1 MENFDLDLII
11 KICNLKYI
19 EKKQQKDIAKILKLS
34 PAKVTRVLQ
43 KALDLEII
51 RFNIADSN
59 LGITKLE
66 SEIEKKFGLKRMLIV
81 KSNEEN
87 EPETKTLVGQK
98 ISNYLLNI
106 LKDDDV
112 FGISHSSTVAEVVK
126 ALPIKISK
134 KIKVVQ
140 LLGGSYN
147 LSFESLDLTK
157 ELSDKF
163 GVFPSIIYAP
173 LFVNN
178 KRIKK
183 AILSDSSIKNTFN
196 TIKNVNISLV
206 GIGSYYPLGDSTIFK
221 SGNLSQFEID
231 ELINADAIGDA
242 YGYFF
247 DSRGHFCKTSAK
259 DRIISIPIEYIN
271 RIEYRIGAASGVKKF
286 EAIFA
291 AIKGG
296 LVNILATDEKV
307 AELLLNTPFKTP
319 KNI

>member
-34 PAKVTRVLQ
+34 TAKVTRLLQ
-43 KALDLEII
+43 KAFDLEII
-51 RFNIADSN
+51 KFNIADSN

-66 SEIEKKFGLKRMLIV
+66 SEIEKKFGLRRMLII

-87 EPETKTLVGQK
+87 GSETKTLIGQK

-106 LKDDDV
+106 LKDDDIL
-112 FGISHSSTVAEVVK
+112 GISHSSTVAEVVK

-163 GVFPSIIYAP
+163 RVFPSIIYC
-173 LFVNN
+173 L
-178 KRIKK
+178 
-183 AILSDSSIKNTFN
+183 LYTSDAA
-196 TIKNVNISLV
+196 
-206 GIGSYYPLGDSTIFK
+206 
-221 SGNLSQFEID
+221 D
-231 ELINADAIGDA
+231 E
-242 YGYFF
+242 
-247 DSRGHFCKTSAK
+247 
-259 DRIISIPIEYIN
+259 
-271 RIEYRIGAASGVKKF
+271 
-286 EAIFA
+286 
-291 AIKGG
+291 
-296 LVNILATDEKV
+296 
-307 AELLLNTPFKTP
+307 
-319 KNI
+319 

>member
-34 PAKVTRVLQ
+34 PAKVTRILQ
-43 KALDLEII
+43 KAFDLEII

-59 LGITKLE
+59 LGITKPE

-87 EPETKTLVGQK
+87 GPETKILIGQK

-106 LKDDDV
+106 LKDDDIL
-112 FGISHSSTVAEVVK
+112 GISHSSTVAEVVK

-163 GVFPSIIYAP
+163 GVFPNIIYAP

-221 SGNLSQFEID
+221 SGNLSPIEID

-242 YGYFF
+242 YGHFF
-247 DSRGHFCKTSAK
+247 DSRGHFCKTSVE
-259 DRIISIPIEYIN
+259 DRIISIPVEYIN
-271 RIEYRIGAASGVKKF
+271 RIEYRIGAACGVKKI

-291 AIKGG
+291 ALKGG

-307 AELLLNTPFKTP
+307 AELLLNAPFKTP

>member
-34 PAKVTRVLQ
+34 PAKVTRILQ
-43 KALDLEII
+43 KAFDLEII
-51 RFNIADSN
+51 KFNIADSN

-81 KSNEEN
+81 KSNKEN
-87 EPETKTLVGQK
+87 VSETKTLVGQK

-106 LKDDDV
+106 LKDDDIL
-112 FGISHSSTVAEVVK
+112 GISHSSTVAEVVK
-126 ALPIKISK
+126 ALPLKISK
-134 KIKVVQ
+134 KIRVVQ

-147 LSFESLDLTK
+147 LSFESIDLTK

-173 LFVNN
+173 LFVND
-178 KRIKK
+178 RSIKK

-196 TIKNVNISLV
+196 TIKKVNISIV

-221 SGNLSQFEID
+221 SGNLSQAEVE
-231 ELINADAIGDA
+231 ELIKADAIGDA
-242 YGYFF
+242 YGHFF
-247 DSRGHFCKTSAK
+247 DRTGHFCRTSAE
-259 DRIISIPIEYIN
+259 DRIISIPVEYIN
-271 RIEYRIGAASGVKKF
+271 RIEYRIGAASGIKKF
-286 EAIFA
+286 DAIFA

-296 LVNILATDEKV
+296 LVNILATDEEV
-307 AELLLNTPFKTP
+307 AELLLNVPFKTS
-319 KNI
+319 KDN

>member
-34 PAKVTRVLQ
+34 PAKVTRMLQ
-43 KALDLEII
+43 KAFDLGII
-51 RFNIADSN
+51 KFNIADSN
-59 LGITKLE
+59 MDITNLE
-66 SEIEKKFGLKRMLIV
+66 SEIEKKFKIKRILVV
-81 KSNEEN
+81 KSNGEN
-87 EPETKTLVGQK
+87 ESETKTMIGQK

-106 LKDDDV
+106 LKDDDIL
-112 FGISHSSTVAEVVK
+112 GISHSSTVAEVVK
-126 ALPIKISK
+126 ALPIKIPK

-163 GVFPSIIYAP
+163 EVFPSIIYAP

-178 KRIKK
+178 KMIKK

-206 GIGSYYPLGDSTIFK
+206 GIGSFFPLGDSTIFK
-221 SGNLSQFEID
+221 SGNLSQTEID
-231 ELINADAIGDA
+231 ELISAGAIGDIF
-242 YGYFF
+242 GHFF
-247 DSRGHFCKTSAK
+247 DSSGHFCRTSIE
-259 DRIISIPIEYIN
+259 DRIISIPVEYIS

-286 EAIFA
+286 DAIFA
-291 AIKGG
+291 AIKSG

-307 AELLLNTPFKTP
+307 AGLLLIAPFE
-319 KNI
+319 NSA